1 LQVARLLL
9 RGIEQGKYHLPS
21 ADLGQNLLVSGMT
34 SLRRVCAVQRRA
46 AGCVGSNVGGRS
58 GLEDCPM
65 EGCSAGPAPHI
76 SQGLCVSGLCEH
88 EHIRLFSC
96 SCLVLMSGAADR
108 TFPPSCSPKRFPLLV
123 HVLLGPILPIATS
136 VFGWI
141 ANSTATKY
149 NKTHGMPQRPQAD
162 S

>member
-1 LQVARLLL
+1 MQVARLLL

-46 AGCVGSNVGGRS
+46 GGCVGFHVGGAGVAGQR
-58 GLEDCPM
+58 M
-65 EGCSAGPAPHI
+65 EGCPAGSAPHI

-108 TFPPSCSPKRFPLLV
+108 TVLPSCSPKRFPLLV

-136 VFGWI
+136 IFGWI

-149 NKTHGMPQRPQAD
+149 NKAHGMPQRPQAD